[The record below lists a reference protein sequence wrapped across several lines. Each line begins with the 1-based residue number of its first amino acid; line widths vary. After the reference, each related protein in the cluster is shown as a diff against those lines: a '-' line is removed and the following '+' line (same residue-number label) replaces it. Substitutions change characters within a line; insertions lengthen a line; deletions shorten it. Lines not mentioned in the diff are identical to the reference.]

1 MTLRRIESDSEQ
13 HITEK
18 SEPGGWSH
26 STSLRWRLSLLSATL
41 VAIAVGIITVAAYW
55 TVSSFLT
62 ASVDRD
68 LEQKADALLSRAAEP
83 DFYAHVD
90 HELEGLKV
98 FNTGL
103 RVAFAPPH
111 WDFVVGDSIALPGS
125 IVLENA
131 DSGTQMMNTST
142 ERILVKKDE
151 SGAAVILAKDVTETH
166 RLISTLGI
174 LLLTIGGVGVLVSIL
189 LGFFIANA
197 GLRPLVRLRNAVDEI
212 ARTDDLRGI
221 PVVGNDELARL
232 TVSFNAML
240 KALRE
245 SRQRQSQFVADAGHE
260 LKTPLTSMRTNIEL
274 LMMSTRP
281 DMPAISEQDRKD
293 LERDVLA
300 QMTEMSTLIGDL
312 VDLAREESREVSEQ
326 IQLEHVLDTALGRVA
341 SRRLGVQ
348 IKIVESTPWTIN
360 GDEFSLTR
368 ALVNVLDNAIKW
380 SPEKGIVRVALRP
393 LSDGFVRITVEDSG
407 PGISPEDRELVFE
420 RFYRAVSSR
429 SMPGSGLGL
438 SIVYQV
444 VQRHFGNLEVSDSD
458 DGGTKIIIDLPGR
471 PGGSDFET

>member
-1 MTLRRIESDSEQ
+1 
-13 HITEK
+13 
-18 SEPGGWSH
+18 
-26 STSLRWRLSLLSATL
+26 
-41 VAIAVGIITVAAYW
+41 
-55 TVSSFLT
+55 
-62 ASVDRD
+62 
-68 LEQKADALLSRAAEP
+68 
-83 DFYAHVD
+83 
-90 HELEGLKV
+90 
-98 FNTGL
+98 
-103 RVAFAPPH
+103 
-111 WDFVVGDSIALPGS
+111 
-125 IVLENA
+125 
-131 DSGTQMMNTST
+131 MNTST
-142 ERILVKKDE
+142 ERILVKKDD

-197 GLRPLVRLRNAVDEI
+197 GLRPLVRLQNAVDEI

-348 IKIVESTPWTIN
+348 IKIVESIPWTIN